1 MGKFTLEDELNCGA
15 CGYNT
20 CREKAKAVLAGK
32 AEISMCVPFMRERQE
47 SYSNKIIN
55 VMPGILVTVDYH
67 LKVIHMNQAARDL
80 FDPLHKKEL
89 IGAPVSDLM
98 DDYSLVNLISFDKNR
113 SDDQIYLEDRK
124 IYLER
129 TLANDRKNQL
139 ILCVMKDITREMEE
153 KLRIRKARNNA
164 AAMADKLAAEQLK
177 LVHQIASLLGETAAD
192 TKVAVEQLKRTILR
206 EDEDF
211 DE

>member
-1 MGKFTLEDELNCGA
+1 
-15 CGYNT
+15 
-20 CREKAKAVLAGK
+20 
-32 AEISMCVPFMRERQE
+32 MRALHAERQE

-55 VMPGILVTVDYH
+55 VMPGILVTADYQ

-124 IYLER
+124 DLSGADSGQRPEKS
-129 TLANDRKNQL
+129 ADS
-139 ILCVMKDITREMEE
+139 LCHEGHHPGNGGK
-153 KLRIRKARNNA
+153 
-164 AAMADKLAAEQLK
+164 
-177 LVHQIASLLGETAAD
+177 AAD
-192 TKVAVEQLKRTILR
+192 PESPEQRGR
-206 EDEDF
+206 HG
-211 DE
+211 